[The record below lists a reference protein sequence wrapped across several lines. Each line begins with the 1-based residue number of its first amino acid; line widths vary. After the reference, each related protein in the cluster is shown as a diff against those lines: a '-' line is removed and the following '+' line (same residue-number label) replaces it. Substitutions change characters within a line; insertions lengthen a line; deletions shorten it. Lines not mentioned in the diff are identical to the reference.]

1 MQADT
6 EQSATETNEEIEP
19 LLSDEPGQHDQQI
32 QGLSKD
38 VARERDARKEA
49 RLVWILISLILL
61 NVAFFSSM
69 QSILGPLVIGVLEL
83 VVLVIIA
90 QRMGKEEVVQLV
102 DRLIG
107 TVAKLK

>member
-1 MQADT
+1 M
-6 EQSATETNEEIEP
+6 
-19 LLSDEPGQHDQQI
+19 
-32 QGLSKD
+32 
-38 VARERDARKEA
+38 ARERDARKEE

-61 NVAFFSSM
+61 NVALFSSM

-107 TVAKLK
+107 TVAKVTSKTN